1 MYQAKK
7 LFVASDMLMSDI
19 ISGNPY
25 LMLMLEHFGIDLVVH
40 ELTVAQL
47 CSKNAIS
54 LDLFLSFANLFNGFN
69 PAASAKYAFS
79 DLNTITSFL
88 RSSHQ
93 YYLNE
98 KYPQIRSY
106 IEQMYEINEQASMLM
121 VEKFFDEYFSE
132 VTEHLFYED
141 QVVFSYINKLFNQLE
156 NKHPAILPENYSVKD
171 YREHHNDIE
180 EKLEDLKSLLLK
192 HLPQQNDQLVRRNL
206 LLSLFEL
213 EYDLNIHTRIED
225 AILIPLVEKL
235 EQFVKNN
242 ND

>member
-7 LFVASDMLMSDI
+7 IFITQDMLMSDI

-25 LMLMLEHFGIDLVVH
+25 LMFMLEHFGIDLVVH
-40 ELTVAQL
+40 EQTVAQL
-47 CSKNAIS
+47 CGKNGIS
-54 LDLFLSFANLFNGFN
+54 LELFLSFANLFNGFS
-69 PAASAKYAFS
+69 PTASANYTFA
-79 DLNTITSFL
+79 DLKTITLYL
-88 RSSHQ
+88 RNSHQ

-98 KYPQIRSY
+98 KYPQIRRY
-106 IEQMYEINEQASMLM
+106 IAQIYEINEQASMLM
-121 VEKFFDEYFSE
+121 VEKFFDEYFKE

-141 QVVFSYINKLFNQLE
+141 QVAFSYINSLFTQLE
-156 NKHPAILPENYSVKD
+156 NKQPPQNNGDYSVKD
-171 YREHHNDIE
+171 YREHHDDIE
-180 EKLEDLKSLLLK
+180 EKLEDLKNLLLK
-192 HLPQQNDQLVRRNL
+192 HLPQQDDQLIRRKL

-213 EYDLNIHTRIED
+213 EYDLSIHTRIEE

>member
-7 LFVASDMLMSDI
+7 LFVAPDMLMSDI

-40 ELTVAQL
+40 DLTVAQL
-47 CSKNAIS
+47 CSKNSIS
-54 LDLFLSFANLFNGFN
+54 PELFLSFANLFNGFN
-69 PAASAKYAFS
+69 PSASARYAFS
-79 DLNTITSFL
+79 DLNTITVFL
-88 RSSHQ
+88 RNSHQ

-98 KYPQIRSY
+98 KYPQIRKY
-106 IEQMYEINEQASMLM
+106 IAQMYEINEQASMLM

-132 VTEHLFYED
+132 VTEHLLYED
-141 QVVFSYINKLFNQLE
+141 QVVFSYIDALFSRLE
-156 NKHPAILPENYSVKD
+156 NKNQSQLSGNYSVKD

-180 EKLEDLKSLLLK
+180 EKLEDLKNLLLK
-192 HLPQQNDQLVRRNL
+192 HLPQQNDQLIRRNL

-213 EYDLNIHTRIED
+213 EYDLNIHTKIED

-235 EQFVKNN
+235 EQSVKNN